1 VSLSRKGAG
10 LLELVIALT
19 LTGLLTALVWSILVA
34 SAFRLRDRSERMAGE
49 HALRVLA
56 GATRAALESLGRDSS
71 GGTDLVSIGP
81 RSLVSRALR
90 AAGVL
95 CAASP
100 DQILVRQGAGW
111 WSALRDPVPG
121 RDSLLVAAI
130 VGSPRWLALALQAPP
145 RPAACP
151 DGTAGL
157 ALPVTLD
164 PTALDAIG
172 PGSPMRVVEDVELR
186 LYSSSGQ
193 WLGLR
198 AVATGEAIQPLAGPL
213 ATQGL
218 EVIYLARWGA
228 PTVDPAEVSAVVL
241 RLDGLTE
248 RAGGL
253 GLAHGVVVRP
263 DSVTVFVAIENP

>member
-1 VSLSRKGAG
+1 MSLSRKGTS

-19 LTGLLTALVWSILVA
+19 LTGLLAALVWSILST

-71 GGTDLVSIGP
+71 GGADLVSIGP

-90 AAGVL
+90 GAGVL
-95 CAASP
+95 CAAAP
-100 DQILVRQGAGW
+100 DQIVLRQGAGW

-121 RDSLLVAAI
+121 RDSLLVAA
-130 VGSPRWLALALQAPP
+130 VTGSPRWLAVALRAPP

-151 DGTAGL
+151 DGTGGL
-157 ALPVTLD
+157 ALPVALD
-164 PTALDAIG
+164 PPALDAIG
-172 PGSPMRVVEDVELR
+172 PGSPVRVVEDVELR
-186 LYSSSGQ
+186 LYRSSGQ

-218 EVIYLARWGA
+218 DLVYLSRWGS
-228 PTVDPAEVSAVVL
+228 PTVVPAEVSAVIL
-241 RLDGLTE
+241 RLEGLTE

-263 DSVTVFVAIENP
+263 DSVRLFVAIENP